1 VIFLSFPAILSPR
14 YDTKIHMPIL
24 SDTDRLDRAAGMLV
38 EARRTL
44 SLLENLSDELCP
56 RTLDEAYAVQDRVAA
71 LFGAVGGYKIGA
83 PAPEATPLFGPM
95 PLFDLSRGLGGFPRA
110 AAGEEVLIGGPLR
123 RMRGIEAEIA
133 FLLGRD
139 LPPRDTPYTREE
151 VVAAIAS
158 AHPGLEL
165 LESAFADPDKVER
178 LAMMGDLQINGGY
191 VLGPALPGWQRVDLT
206 EESVEVTVDSEVRF
220 RGTASNAAGTDLLR
234 LVVYLANEGAAR
246 TGGLRA
252 GQVITTGSWSGKTLA
267 NAGSVARIEFS
278 TFGGVKIRFA

>member
-1 VIFLSFPAILSPR
+1 MTQHA
-14 YDTKIHMPIL
+14 
-24 SDTDRLDRAAGMLV
+24 DRLDRAAGMLV

-44 SLLENLSDELCP
+44 SLLENLPVELCP

-83 PAPEATPLFGPM
+83 PTPEAAPLFGPM
-95 PLFDLSRGLGGFPRA
+95 PLFGPDAVAGGFPRA
-110 AAGEEVLIGGPLR
+110 ATGEEVLIGGPLR

-133 FLLGRD
+133 FLLGSD

-165 LESAFADPDKVER
+165 LESAFVDPDKVER
-178 LAMMGDLQINGGY
+178 PTMMGDLQINGGY
-191 VLGPALPGWQRVDLT
+191 VLGPALPGWQSVDLT
-206 EESVEVTVDSEVRF
+206 EESVKVTVDGEVRF
-220 RGTASNAAGTDLLR
+220 RGTASNSAGTDLLR

-267 NAGSVARIEFS
+267 HAGSVARIEFS